1 MKQRSLETIHYTMSR
16 IRGKDTG
23 IEKAFRHAL
32 TEKGIRYRCNSKYIY
47 GHPDLSWKGLKVV
60 VFCDSEFWH
69 GKNFE
74 SARKSLKRHE
84 EYWVKKIE
92 RNIERDHLVNAE
104 LAKQGYVVKRYWGL
118 EITKDLPRVVEE
130 ILSVLREKGYPGL

>member
-1 MKQRSLETIHYTMSR
+1 MKERSLETIHYTMSR

-23 IEKAFRHAL
+23 IEKALRHAL
-32 TEKGIRYRCNSKYIY
+32 TEKGIRYRCNSKYIF

-69 GKNFE
+69 GKNFDT
-74 SARKSLKRHE
+74 ARKYLKRHE

-92 RNIERDHLVNAE
+92 RNIERDRLVNAKLE
-104 LAKQGYVVKRYWGL
+104 KQGYVVKRYWGL

-130 ILSVLREKGYPGL
+130 IVSILKEAGYPSL

>member
-1 MKQRSLETIHYTMSR
+1 MKERSLETIHYTMSR

-23 IEKAFRHAL
+23 IEKDLRHAL
-32 TEKGIRYRCNSKYIY
+32 TEQGIRYRCNSKYIF

-74 SARKSLKRHE
+74 TARKSLKRHE
-84 EYWVKKIE
+84 KYWVKKIE
-92 RNIERDHLVNAE
+92 RNIERDRLVNVE

-118 EITKDLPRVVEE
+118 EITKDLPRVVAD

>member
-1 MKQRSLETIHYTMSR
+1 MAERSEETIHYTMSR
-16 IRGKDTG
+16 IRGKNTG
-23 IEKAFRHAL
+23 IEMAL
-32 TEKGIRYRCNSKYIY
+32 RRELTKRGIRYRCNSKYIY

-74 SARKSLKRHE
+74 VARKSLKRHE

-92 RNIERDHLVNAE
+92 RNRARDAEVNAKLKE
-104 LAKQGYVVKRYWGL
+104 KGYTVLRYWG
-118 EITKDLPRVVEE
+118 ERIVKDLPAVADEVVAT
-130 ILSVLREKGYPGL
+130 LKEKGYPGL

>member
-1 MKQRSLETIHYTMSR
+1 
-16 IRGKDTG
+16 
-23 IEKAFRHAL
+23 
-32 TEKGIRYRCNSKYIY
+32 
-47 GHPDLSWKGLKVV
+47 VV